1 MSQPGDPTASP
12 RKLKGMSTVIEYHQG
27 CFFGEQAFLGL
38 ADSRSVSIRAKTYV
52 ILCQSST
59 HTAVRQN
66 GLSSPRTSLF
76 VHVHVD
82 VAMTC
87 HVYMY

>member
-52 ILCQSST
+52 VLRANQPLTQPSDRTVSPVPARPCSFMCTST
-59 HTAVRQN
+59 
-66 GLSSPRTSLF
+66 LP
-76 VHVHVD
+76 
-82 VAMTC
+82 
-87 HVYMY
+87 

>member
-1 MSQPGDPTASP
+1 
-12 RKLKGMSTVIEYHQG
+12 MSTVIEYHQG

-52 ILCQSST
+52 VLRQSTT

-66 GLSSPRTSLF
+66 GLSSPRTSMF
-76 VHVHVD
+76 GYVHVD

-87 HVYMY
+87 VYVADNLMSLANKSNVQVL